1 MSLQTLSNP
10 LPRAARVGTLPMRAA
25 AFLLAALTLAGCATR
40 NERAAPANLGDPWE
54 NTNRAIFAFND
65 RLDTAIIRPVAVAYR
80 DAVPQPVRQGAG
92 NALRNLT
99 EPWSFGN
106 RVLQADAPNAY
117 RSFWRFVFNSTVGL
131 GGLIDV
137 AAREDEKLAYRPADL
152 GQTFGV
158 WGIEPGPYMVLPI
171 LGPSTV
177 RDSAGLLGQF
187 FGDPVG
193 RFQTNNGYW
202 WAGYVQ
208 YAWLNLDT
216 RVALLDAVDEL
227 KRSSFDYYATVR
239 NLYGQTRRADILGGE
254 ATADIPDFEE
264 KP

>member
-1 MSLQTLSNP
+1 MSLQS
-10 LPRAARVGTLPMRAA
+10 LPSLRPARAGMPPMRAFA
-25 AFLLAALTLAGCATR
+25 LALAALMLSGCATR
-40 NERAAPANLGDPWE
+40 SEQAAPPTLADPWE
-54 NTNRAIFAFND
+54 QTNRAIFTFND
-65 RLDTAIIRPVAVAYR
+65 RLDTAFIRPVAVAYR
-80 DAVPQPVRQGAG
+80 DAVPQPVRLGAG

-117 RSFWRFVFNSTVGL
+117 RTFWRFVFNSTVGL

-137 AAREDEKLAYRPADL
+137 AAREDERLAYNPADL

-158 WGIEPGPYMVLPI
+158 WGIAPGPYMVLPV

-177 RDSAGLLGQF
+177 RDSAGLVGRF

-202 WAGYVQ
+202 WAGIVQ

-216 RVALLDAVDEL
+216 RVALLEGVDEL

-264 KP
+264 SP

>member
-1 MSLQTLSNP
+1 
-10 LPRAARVGTLPMRAA
+10 MRFFSVAMVVLIVSGCTTRPETGA
-25 AFLLAALTLAGCATR
+25 PATLA
-40 NERAAPANLGDPWE
+40 DPFE
-54 NTNRAIFAFND
+54 NVNRGIFQFND
-65 RLDTAIIRPVAVAYR
+65 DLDRAFIRPVAIAYR
-80 DAVPQPVRQGAG
+80 DTVPQPVRQGAG

-99 EPWSFGN
+99 EPWSVGN

-117 RSFWRFVFNSTVGL
+117 RTFWRFIFNSTVGL

-137 AAREDEKLAYRPADL
+137 AAREDEKLAYNPADL

-158 WGIEPGPYMVLPI
+158 WGIAPGPYLVLPL

-177 RDSAGLLGQF
+177 RDGAGLLGQF
-187 FGDPVG
+187 FGNPVTIY
-193 RFQTNNGYW
+193 QTNNGYW

-216 RVALLDAVDEL
+216 RVALIDAVDEL

-254 ATADIPDFEE
+254 TTVDIPDFEE
-264 KP
+264 SP